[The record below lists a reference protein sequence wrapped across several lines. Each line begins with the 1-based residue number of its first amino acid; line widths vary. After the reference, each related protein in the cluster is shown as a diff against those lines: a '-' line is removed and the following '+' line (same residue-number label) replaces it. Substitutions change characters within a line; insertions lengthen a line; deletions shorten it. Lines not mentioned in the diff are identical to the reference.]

1 MFCFKKSEKSY
12 IKELVAINKEC
23 WKGNMSE
30 QDTWI
35 ELKKEL
41 KKMKLNSQEHPFL
54 YDFREKLAYA
64 NSDEEIRNLLVEFY
78 DYKRFLNK
86 NS

>member
-41 KKMKLNSQEHPFL
+41 KKMKLDSQEHPFL
-54 YDFREKLAYA
+54 YDFREKTAYA

-78 DYKRFLNK
+78 DYKRLLNK